1 MKARLLRMLV
11 LITILLT
18 FTNCELVE
26 GIFKAGVGVGIF
38 IVVAI
43 LAAIIFV
50 ISRFGKK

>member
-1 MKARLLRMLV
+1 MLV

-26 GIFKAGVGVGIF
+26 GIFKVGVGVGVF

-50 ISRFGKK
+50 ISRFRK